1 MKEMYDGILFG
12 EVQRIPIKKVN
23 ASDYTDDQIK
33 EILIKMRKRI
43 DEFNSNPNQE
53 DEYGTSEKDYQDFYD
68 TIQKIADCRGI
79 VI

>member
-1 MKEMYDGILFG
+1 MKEIYDGILFG

-33 EILIKMRKRI
+33 KILIKMRKRM
-43 DEFNSNPNQE
+43 DEFNSNPNQD